1 MSRMFKTWTG
11 TPTSRCKSKRMWQAW
26 RGQPVTST
34 RRFGAKLVVATV
46 WVHRKR
52 QLVRS

>member
-1 MSRMFKTWTG
+1 MDRNSHIKMQKQEDVAG
-11 TPTSRCKSKRMWQAW
+11 LE
-26 RGQPVTST
+26 GQPVTST